1 MPKYSTGGASGGDDG
16 DACELCGASTD
27 ALRQA
32 SVEGAELLVCSSCAP
47 HADPEPDDDDRS
59 TGTADDR
66 STGTTDDGDDG
77 PKMGSS
83 ELWDRDS
90 SHWEEEGTD
99 YESDPLPYL
108 VTNYGDR
115 LVAARQEAGLQR
127 DELAEELGVPEEDL
141 LAVEQGRAARAGVGG
156 SLVEAIEEALDVEL
170 AER

>member
-27 ALRQA
+27 SLRRA

-47 HADPEPDDDDRS
+47 HADPEPQREQRS
-59 TGTADDR
+59 TGTASGADN
-66 STGTTDDGDDG
+66 GGDGG

-115 LVAARQEAGLQR
+115 LVEARQEAGLQR
-127 DELAEELGVPEEDL
+127 EELADQLGVPEEDL
-141 LAVEQGRAARAGVGG
+141 LAVEQGRGARAGVGG
-156 SLVEAIEEALDVEL
+156 SVVEAIEEALDVTL
-170 AER
+170 TER